1 MAKSSLTWY
10 KSQATRICKDLRLIK
25 QQDIATELNIS
36 QQLASY
42 RLRKVYPKM
51 FEDLIRLLNL
61 AGYEI
66 KEKEV

>member
-1 MAKSSLTWY
+1 MAKSNLTWY
-10 KSQATRICKDLRLIK
+10 KSKATRILKDLRLIK

-42 RLRKVYPKM
+42 RLRNVYPKM

-66 KEKEV
+66 KEKEL